1 LQRVSPLPDFS
12 GCINGVRMSEQ
23 KTVVLPLDLVNAVF
37 QYLGTK
43 PFQEVHQLVGA
54 IQQTVQPQLEAAN
67 EASTPAADA

>member
-1 LQRVSPLPDFS
+1 
-12 GCINGVRMSEQ
+12 MSEQ

-54 IQQTVQPQLEAAN
+54 IQQTVQPQLGAAN
-67 EASTPAADA
+67 EAGAPAADAA

>member
-1 LQRVSPLPDFS
+1 LHWVSPLPNFS
-12 GCINGVRMSEQ
+12 GCKNGVRMSEQ

-54 IQQTVQPQLEAAN
+54 IQQAVQPQLAAPN
-67 EASTPAADA
+67 EADAPAADA

>member
-1 LQRVSPLPDFS
+1 M
-12 GCINGVRMSEQ
+12 NEQ

-54 IQQTVQPQLEAAN
+54 IQQSVQGQLDSPDEAAK
-67 EASTPAADA
+67 ASPDAA

>member
-1 LQRVSPLPDFS
+1 
-12 GCINGVRMSEQ
+12 MSEQ

-54 IQQTVQPQLEAAN
+54 IQQSVQGQLGSPDEVSKTPSDAA
-67 EASTPAADA
+67 

>member
-1 LQRVSPLPDFS
+1 
-12 GCINGVRMSEQ
+12 MSEQ

-54 IQQTVQPQLEAAN
+54 IQQTVQPQLEVSN
-67 EASTPAADA
+67 EAGAPTTDAA

>member
-1 LQRVSPLPDFS
+1 M
-12 GCINGVRMSEQ
+12 NEQ

-54 IQQTVQPQLEAAN
+54 IQQSVQGQLGSPDEVPKA
-67 EASTPAADA
+67 PADAA

>member
-1 LQRVSPLPDFS
+1 
-12 GCINGVRMSEQ
+12 MSEQ

-54 IQQTVQPQLEAAN
+54 IQQTVQPQLEVSN
-67 EASTPAADA
+67 EASAPATDAA